1 MKSRLIV
8 ALLLTIVMLVI
19 ARVASTRHA
28 REIVVNVENLVFSH
42 HTVTESFEEGPVVK
56 LTASDASKERAV
68 IYFSETK
75 GSNYQALEMPV
86 ESNVYAIQLPKL
98 EKGQKWWYHIDVY
111 KDNLKIATIPQNED
125 QFIKF
130 KGHVSSFILIPHIF
144 CMFATIFFG
153 ILTVFTAVDAVR
165 GNGEIRRSVWF
176 ALLAFLFGYAGGI
189 PLGIEVTRQTF
200 GEGWGGWP
208 IGNDWTDT
216 KTEIF
221 LLFWLV
227 TLVLSFNGLRGKKMM
242 ITEKTYAFMVILS
255 LVVTFI
261 TFLIPHSI

>member
-1 MKSRLIV
+1 MKTRILL

-19 ARVASTRHA
+19 ARLASTRHA
-28 REIVVNVENLVFSH
+28 REIVVNVDNLTFKH
-42 HTVTESFEEGPVVK
+42 HTVTESFDEGPIVK
-56 LTASDASKERAV
+56 LAVNDASKERAV
-68 IYFSETK
+68 IYYSETN

-86 ESNVYAIQLPKL
+86 ENNVYSIQLPKL
-98 EKGQKWWYHIDVY
+98 DKGQKWWYHIDVL
-111 KDNLKIATIPQNED
+111 KDNQKIATIPSNED

-130 KGHVSSFILIPHIF
+130 KGRVSPFILIPHII

-153 ILTVFTAVDAVR
+153 VLAVFTAIDAVKGR
-165 GNGEIRRSVWF
+165 AGVKRSVWF
-176 ALLAFLFGYAGGI
+176 ALLALVFGYIGGL
-189 PLGIEVTRQTF
+189 PLGVEVTRQTF
-200 GEGWGGWP
+200 GGGWGGWP

-221 LLFWLV
+221 LLFWLI
-227 TLVLSFNGLRGKKMM
+227 TLILSFNGLRGKKMF
-242 ITEKTYAFMVILS
+242 ISEKTYAFLVILS